1 MLSRVQVCSR
11 ALRSASQSSSRPV
24 RAGRRICTTA
34 VRRAEDAP
42 PPVQNEPA
50 LADSEPPEAVAEAP
64 RELPKDDDGEQH
76 IPRTYK
82 EFMQTVG
89 QKYRDVDI
97 NKKNNWLS
105 ADRLSVR
112 PFRITHCPLLT

>member
-1 MLSRVQVCSR
+1 M
-11 ALRSASQSSSRPV
+11 
-24 RAGRRICTTA
+24 
-34 VRRAEDAP
+34 
-42 PPVQNEPA
+42 QNEPA